1 MATRGTGMARWR
13 GIRRGL
19 ATTTNTPFPRS
30 PTREEAPAGA
40 GPLPPDQLA
49 EQQAQRTEEEE
60 AAQRTE
66 EEEAA
71 DRVKP
76 IDRSGEETETRRARL
91 VYQSRKRGILET
103 DLLLS
108 TFARKHLPAMRPE
121 ELLEYDRLMD
131 EPDWDIYYWATKND
145 KRTIPPRWQGS
156 PILRQLQLHSRN
168 EERRILRMPDL

>member
-1 MATRGTGMARWR
+1 MEGHQERVGDNDKHALPTQSHQGGSP
-13 GIRRGL
+13 GRRGPPPPGPVGR
-19 ATTTNTPFPRS
+19 A
-30 PTREEAPAGA
+30 AGA
-40 GPLPPDQLA
+40 ENGG
-49 EQQAQRTEEEE
+49 EE